1 MTASERVNM
10 APISIFQRIFIPTS
24 NTLTMRY
31 STPRRQKKLLRLC
44 LTIIQ
49 VYIGKDARQTRIPE
63 SAPFPLTS
71 GGGNVWTGTVLW
83 TLRIEI
89 GSNSRPK
96 SGRFADGLELMR
108 MKETAEVVREGFA
121 ETLTYC
127 GDTAEHWQRIC
138 TNNAIEQLNRKIR
151 RRTCMISTFPDESRL
166 SCWWPVV

>member
-1 MTASERVNM
+1 M

-71 GGGNVWTGTVLW
+71 DGGNVWTGTVLW
-83 TLRIEI
+83 TPRIEI

-127 GDTAEHWQRIC
+127 GDTAEHWRRIC
-138 TNNAIEQLNRKIR
+138 TNNAIEQLNREIR
-151 RRTCMISTFPDESRL
+151 RITCMISTFPDESRL